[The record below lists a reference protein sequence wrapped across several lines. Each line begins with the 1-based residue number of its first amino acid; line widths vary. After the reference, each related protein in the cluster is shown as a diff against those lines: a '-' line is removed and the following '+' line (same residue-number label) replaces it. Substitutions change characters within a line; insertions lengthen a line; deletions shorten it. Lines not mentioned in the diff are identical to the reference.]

1 MAQANAG
8 YIDYGGPDDP
18 VVRGSLVRL
27 DDSATVAWRVM
38 LIRGSV
44 YDLMKASRDDP
55 IYRKGV
61 TASAIALH
69 LRERRRVNHPDGGA
83 GIITKF
89 GEPGLVGGPGHQ
101 LVLREIGVTWLA
113 ARELWRLQGG
123 VGRRAGLTF
132 RRLRQSQPSGELR
145 RLGWSCWR
153 CHCLSVGGRRCR
165 SFVDSV
171 RSARC
176 FCAEVRGILGD

>member
-1 MAQANAG
+1 
-8 YIDYGGPDDP
+8 
-18 VVRGSLVRL
+18 
-27 DDSATVAWRVM
+27 M

-44 YDLMKASRDDP
+44 YDLMKATRDDP

-101 LVLREIGVTWLA
+101 LVLREIGVTWLT

-123 VGRRAGLTF
+123 SVAEQDARFDAFVKANPLASYEDLAGAAGDAIASVWADAAAARSSTRCALLVAFARKFVASWVTERWRTRR
-132 RRLRQSQPSGELR
+132 RP
-145 RLGWSCWR
+145 
-153 CHCLSVGGRRCR
+153 
-165 SFVDSV
+165 
-171 RSARC
+171 
-176 FCAEVRGILGD
+176 